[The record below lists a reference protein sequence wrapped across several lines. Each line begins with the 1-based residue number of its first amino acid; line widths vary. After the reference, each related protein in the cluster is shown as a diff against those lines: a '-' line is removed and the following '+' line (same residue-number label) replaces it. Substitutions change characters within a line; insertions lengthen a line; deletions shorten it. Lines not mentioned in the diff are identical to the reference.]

1 MKKGSKIAQWIFT
14 GLFGICALG
23 NGFHFS
29 SLLLLIA
36 AILMMPIPTIRNY
49 LKKIKIKNWLA
60 ITLSVVVF
68 FAGIIVSPSYQDA
81 DTTNNIDSSYS
92 ETTDNRSDKNTSSEK
107 DTSSSL
113 ASSSFNSSDTTT
125 NISSSTDKSTSSN
138 SNTSN
143 KNPSIVGN
151 GFASAVKLSS
161 IPAYSGSVFVYVN
174 DNQPNFSANELT
186 TVAYETYSS
195 LDNLNRCGVA
205 IASCGKEIMP
215 KEDEKR
221 GSISNVYPSGWEQA
235 KYDGISGGYL
245 WNRCHLIGWQLSA
258 ENANRKNL
266 ITGTRYMN
274 INGMLTFENMVADYI
289 KETGNH
295 VAYRVTPIFDGNN
308 LVCSG
313 VQMEAYS
320 IEDDGDGICF
330 NVYCYN
336 VQPGININYA
346 TGESSSTNNSNTS
359 SASKPSSSVQQQPTV
374 EEDNNADS
382 SSAKYILNT
391 NTKKFHYP
399 SCGSAGRIA
408 AKNYGESNESRE
420 QLIAQG
426 YSPCGNCDP

>member
-1 MKKGSKIAQWIFT
+1 MKKGSQIAQWIFT
-14 GLFGICALG
+14 ALFGICALG

-36 AILMMPIPTIRNY
+36 AILMMPIPLIRNY

-60 ITLSVVVF
+60 ITLAVVVF
-68 FAGIIVSPSYQDA
+68 FAGIMVSPSYQEA
-81 DTTNNIDSSYS
+81 DTTNDIDSSYFG
-92 ETTDNRSDKNTSSEK
+92 TTDNSSDENPSSEK
-107 DTSSSL
+107 DESSSL
-113 ASSSFNSSDTTT
+113 NSTDTDSDT
-125 NISSSTDKSTSSN
+125 SSRTDTSTSSKTD
-138 SNTSN
+138 TSQN
-143 KNPSIVGN
+143 NPSSVGN
-151 GFASAVKLSS
+151 GSASAVKLSS
-161 IPAYSGSVFVYVN
+161 IPAYSGSPFVYVN

-221 GSISNVYPSGWEQA
+221 GSISNVYPSGWKQA

-295 VAYRVTPIFDGNN
+295 VAYRVSPIFDGNN

-320 IEDDGDGICF
+320 IEDNGDGICF

-346 TGESSSTNNSNTS
+346 TGESSSTSSSNTAS
-359 SASKPSSSVQQQPTV
+359 STKPSSSSQQQPTI

-382 SSAKYILNT
+382 SSSKYILNT

-420 QLIAQG
+420 ELITQG